1 MANPY
6 EVYILFENLSTVG
19 KYITNLYIATDAAGD
34 DLRLP
39 SGSKTYTLPGASDA
53 NEKEAY
59 LLKDLIVIPGLD
71 NNGVVVQ
78 PTVKYLEIWLNDKD
92 SSDVVVLGVN
102 TGATV
107 NRQFEKMEY
116 IIGEGTPIKFKQK

>member
-1 MANPY
+1 MAAF
-6 EVYILFENLSTVG
+6 EVYVLFENLSTVG
-19 KYITNLYIATDAAGD
+19 KYITNLYTANDTAGD

-39 SGSKTYTLPGASDA
+39 SNSTTYTLPGASDE

-59 LLKDLIVIPGLD
+59 LLKDVIVIPGAA
-71 NNGVVVQ
+71 GQ

>member
-1 MANPY
+1 MAFD
-6 EVYILFENLSTVG
+6 VYVLFENLSTTG
-19 KYITNLYIATDAAGD
+19 KYITNLYTADDTATH
-34 DLRLP
+34 DLALP
-39 SGSKTYTLPGASDA
+39 SGSVTYTLPGASDTD
-53 NEKEAY
+53 EKEAY
-59 LLKDLIVIPGLD
+59 MVKDVIVIGT
-71 NNGVVVQ
+71 

-116 IIGEGTPIKFKQK
+116 ILGEGTPIKFKQK

>member
-1 MANPY
+1 MAAF
-6 EVYILFENLSTVG
+6 EVYILFENISTIG
-19 KYITNLYIATDAAGD
+19 KYITNLYTADDTATH
-34 DLRLP
+34 DLALP
-39 SGSKTYTLPGASDA
+39 SGSVTYTLPGASDTD
-53 NEKEAY
+53 EKEAY
-59 LLKDLIVIPGLD
+59 LVKDVIVIGT
-71 NNGVVVQ
+71 

-92 SSDVVVLGVN
+92 TSDVVVLGVN

>member
-1 MANPY
+1 MAAF
-6 EVYILFENLSTVG
+6 EVYVLFENISTVG
-19 KYITNLYIATDAAGD
+19 KYITNLYTADDTATH
-34 DLRLP
+34 DLALP
-39 SGSKTYTLPGASDA
+39 SGSVTYTLPGASDTD
-53 NEKEAY
+53 EKEVY
-59 LLKDLIVIPGLD
+59 MVKDIIVIGT
-71 NNGVVVQ
+71 

>member
-1 MANPY
+1 MVDF
-6 EVYILFENLSTVG
+6 EVYVLFENLNTVG
-19 KYITNLYIATDAAGD
+19 EYITNLYTADNTSGH
-34 DLRLP
+34 DLTLP

-59 LLKDLIVIPGLD
+59 LLKDLIVIPGVD

-102 TGATV
+102 TSATV

>member
-1 MANPY
+1 MTDF
-6 EVYILFENLSTVG
+6 EVYVLFENISTVG
-19 KYITNLYIATDAAGD
+19 KYITNLYTADDTATH
-34 DLRLP
+34 DLTIP
-39 SGSKTYTLPGASDA
+39 SGSSTYTLPGASDA
-53 NEKEAY
+53 DEKEAY
-59 LLKDLIVIPGLD
+59 LLKDLIVIPGKE
-71 NNGVVVQ
+71 NGIVVQ

-102 TGATV
+102 TGSTV

>member
-1 MANPY
+1 MVNF
-6 EVYILFENLSTVG
+6 EVYVLFENLSTIG
-19 KYITNLYIATDAAGD
+19 KYITNLYTATDSSGD

-39 SGSKTYTLPGASDA
+39 SGSTTYTLPGASDA
-53 NEKEAY
+53 DKKEAY
-59 LLKDLIVIPGLD
+59 LLKDLIVIPGTAS
-71 NNGVVVQ
+71 GAVVQ
-78 PTVKYLEIWLNDKD
+78 PTVKYLEIWLNDKN

-102 TGATV
+102 TSATV

>member
-1 MANPY
+1 MAAF
-6 EVYILFENLSTVG
+6 EVYVLFENMSTIG
-19 KYITNLYIATDAAGD
+19 KYITNLYTATDAAGD

-39 SGSKTYTLPGASDA
+39 SGSTTYTLPGASDA
-53 NEKEAY
+53 DEKEAY
-59 LLKDLIVIPGLD
+59 MVKDVIVIGT
-71 NNGVVVQ
+71 

>member
-1 MANPY
+1 MAAF
-6 EVYILFENLSTVG
+6 EVYTLFENISTVG
-19 KYITNLYIATDAAGD
+19 KYITNLYTASDVAGE
-34 DLRLP
+34 DLKLP
-39 SGSKTYTLPGASDA
+39 SNSTTYTIPGASDVD
-53 NEKEAY
+53 EKEAY
-59 LLKDLIVIPGLD
+59 IIKDVIVIGT
-71 NNGVVVQ
+71 

-102 TGATV
+102 TGTTV

>member
-1 MANPY
+1 MVDF
-6 EVYILFENLSTVG
+6 EVYVLFENLNMVG
-19 KYITNLYIATDAAGD
+19 KYITNLYTANDTSGD

-39 SGSKTYTLPGASDA
+39 SGSTTYTLPGASDA
-53 NEKEAY
+53 DEKEAY
-59 LLKDLIVIPGLD
+59 LLKDLIVIPGKE
-71 NNGVVVQ
+71 NGVVVQ
-78 PTVKYLEIWLNDKD
+78 PTVKYFEIWLNDKD

-102 TGATV
+102 TGSTV

>member
-1 MANPY
+1 MAQF
-6 EVYILFENLSTVG
+6 EVYVLFENLSTVG
-19 KYITNLYIATDAAGD
+19 KYITNLYTASDVTTE
-34 DLRLP
+34 DLQLP
-39 SGSKTYTLPGASDA
+39 SGSTTYTLPGASDA
-53 NEKEAY
+53 DEKEAY
-59 LLKDLIVIPGLD
+59 LLKDVIVIPGATA
-71 NNGVVVQ
+71 

>member
-1 MANPY
+1 MAAF
-6 EVYILFENLSTVG
+6 EVYVLFENLSTVG
-19 KYITNLYIATDAAGD
+19 KYITNLYTAD
-34 DLRLP
+34 DTPTHDLTLP
-39 SGSKTYTLPGASDA
+39 SGSTTYTLPGASDA
-53 NEKEAY
+53 DEKEAY
-59 LLKDLIVIPGLD
+59 MVKDVIVIPGAT
-71 NNGVVVQ
+71 GQ

>member
-1 MANPY
+1 MVNF
-6 EVYILFENLSTVG
+6 EVYVLFENLSTIG
-19 KYITNLYIATDAAGD
+19 KYITNLYTATDSPGD

-39 SGSKTYTLPGASDA
+39 SGSTTYTLPGASDA
-53 NEKEAY
+53 DEKEAY
-59 LLKDLIVIPGLD
+59 LLKDLIVIPGKE
-71 NNGVVVQ
+71 NGVVVQ
-78 PTVKYLEIWLNDKD
+78 PTVKYFEIWLNDKD

-102 TGATV
+102 TGSTV

>member
-1 MANPY
+1 MAAF
-6 EVYILFENLSTVG
+6 EVYVLFENLSTVG
-19 KYITNLYIATDAAGD
+19 KYITNLYTAD
-34 DLRLP
+34 DTPTHDLSLP
-39 SGSKTYTLPGASDA
+39 SGSVTYTLPGASDTD
-53 NEKEAY
+53 EKEAY
-59 LLKDLIVIPGLD
+59 LLKDLIVIPGSADPL
-71 NNGVVVQ
+71 N
-78 PTVKYLEIWLNDKD
+78 VKYLEIWLNDKD

>member
-1 MANPY
+1 MAAF
-6 EVYILFENLSTVG
+6 EVYVLFENLSTVG
-19 KYITNLYIATDAAGD
+19 KYITNLYTADDTATH
-34 DLRLP
+34 DLALP
-39 SGSKTYTLPGASDA
+39 SGSVTYTLPGASDVD
-53 NEKEAY
+53 EKEAY
-59 LLKDLIVIPGLD
+59 IIKDIIVIGT
-71 NNGVVVQ
+71 

-116 IIGEGTPIKFKQK
+116 IIGEGTPIKLKQK

>member
-1 MANPY
+1 MVAF
-6 EVYILFENLSTVG
+6 EVYVLFENLSAVG
-19 KYITNLYIATDAAGD
+19 KYITNLYTADDTPGD

-39 SGSKTYTLPGASDA
+39 SGSVTYTLPGASDA
-53 NEKEAY
+53 DEKEAY
-59 LLKDLIVIPGLD
+59 LVKDVIVIPGATGL
-71 NNGVVVQ
+71 
-78 PTVKYLEIWLNDKD
+78 PTVKYLEIWLNDKN

-102 TGATV
+102 TGSTV

>member
-1 MANPY
+1 MAAF
-6 EVYILFENLSTVG
+6 EVYVLFENLSTVG
-19 KYITNLYIATDAAGD
+19 KYITNLYTADDTATH
-34 DLRLP
+34 DLALP
-39 SGSKTYTLPGASDA
+39 SGSVTYTLPGASDA
-53 NEKEAY
+53 DEKEAY
-59 LLKDLIVIPGLD
+59 MVKDVIVIGS
-71 NNGVVVQ
+71 

-116 IIGEGTPIKFKQK
+116 LIGEGTPIKFKQK

>member
-6 EVYILFENLSTVG
+6 EVYTLFENLSTVG
-19 KYITNLYIATDAAGD
+19 KYITNLYTANDSSGF
-34 DLRLP
+34 DLKLP
-39 SGSKTYTLPGASDA
+39 SGSTTYTLPGASDA
-53 NEKEAY
+53 DEKEAY
-59 LLKDLIVIPGLD
+59 IIKDIIVIPGTA
-71 NNGVVVQ
+71 GQ
-78 PTVKYLEIWLNDKD
+78 RTVKYLEIWLNDKD

-102 TGATV
+102 TGSTV

>member
-1 MANPY
+1 MAAF
-6 EVYILFENLSTVG
+6 EVYILFENISTVG
-19 KYITNLYIATDAAGD
+19 KYITNLYTADDTATH
-34 DLRLP
+34 DLTLP
-39 SGSKTYTLPGASDA
+39 SGSVTYTLPGASDSD
-53 NEKEAY
+53 EKEAY
-59 LLKDLIVIPGLD
+59 MVKDVIVIGT
-71 NNGVVVQ
+71 

-116 IIGEGTPIKFKQK
+116 MIGEGTPIKFKQK

>member
-1 MANPY
+1 MAAF
-6 EVYILFENLSTVG
+6 EVYVLFENISTIG
-19 KYITNLYIATDAAGD
+19 KYITNLYTAD
-34 DLRLP
+34 DTPTHDLTLP
-39 SGSKTYTLPGASDA
+39 SGSVTYTLPGASDA

-59 LLKDLIVIPGLD
+59 LMKDVIVIGT
-71 NNGVVVQ
+71 

-102 TGATV
+102 TGSTV

-116 IIGEGTPIKFKQK
+116 IIGEGTPIKLKQK

>member
-1 MANPY
+1 MAAF
-6 EVYILFENLSTVG
+6 EVYVLFENLSTVG
-19 KYITNLYIATDAAGD
+19 KYITNLYTADDTATH
-34 DLRLP
+34 DLALP
-39 SGSKTYTLPGASDA
+39 SGSTTYTLPGASDA
-53 NEKEAY
+53 DEKEAY
-59 LLKDLIVIPGLD
+59 LVKDVIVIGT
-71 NNGVVVQ
+71 

-116 IIGEGTPIKFKQK
+116 IIGEGTPIKLKQK

>member
-1 MANPY
+1 MAAF
-6 EVYILFENLSTVG
+6 EVYVLFENLSTVG
-19 KYITNLYIATDAAGD
+19 KYITNLYTADDTATH
-34 DLRLP
+34 DLALP
-39 SGSKTYTLPGASDA
+39 SGSVTYTLPGSSDTD
-53 NEKEAY
+53 EKEAY
-59 LLKDLIVIPGLD
+59 LVKDVIVIGT
-71 NNGVVVQ
+71 

-92 SSDVVVLGVN
+92 TSDVVVLGVN

>member
-1 MANPY
+1 MAAF
-6 EVYILFENLSTVG
+6 EVYVLFENLSTVG
-19 KYITNLYIATDAAGD
+19 KYITNLYTADDTATH
-34 DLRLP
+34 DLALP
-39 SGSKTYTLPGASDA
+39 SGSTTYTLPGASDA
-53 NEKEAY
+53 DEKEAY
-59 LLKDLIVIPGLD
+59 MVKD
-71 NNGVVVQ
+71 VVVIGT

>member
-1 MANPY
+1 MAAF
-6 EVYILFENLSTVG
+6 EVYVLFENLSTIG
-19 KYITNLYIATDAAGD
+19 KYITNLYTADDTATH
-34 DLRLP
+34 DLTLP
-39 SGSKTYTLPGASDA
+39 SGSVTYTLPGASDA
-53 NEKEAY
+53 DEKEAY
-59 LLKDLIVIPGLD
+59 MVKDVIVIGT
-71 NNGVVVQ
+71 

-102 TGATV
+102 TGSTV